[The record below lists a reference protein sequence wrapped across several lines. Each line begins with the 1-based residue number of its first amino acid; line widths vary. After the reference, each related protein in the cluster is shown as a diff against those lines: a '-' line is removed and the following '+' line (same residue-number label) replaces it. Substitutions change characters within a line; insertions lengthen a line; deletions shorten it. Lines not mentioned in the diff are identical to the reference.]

1 MRTSHSKIKGEES
14 NDSVKK
20 SSKICLYRFPENSG
34 YWKFLEIQTGIFGQ
48 MESAHFFDE
57 ELKLWLL
64 ILALV
69 MDDVRQ
75 KEESVQSWKE
85 HTGAFVNPMVL
96 GIAWLLLGWFAGL
109 RQV

>member
-1 MRTSHSKIKGEES
+1 MILLRNPRKFAYTDFQIIP
-14 NDSVKK
+14 DV
-20 SSKICLYRFPENSG
+20 ENF
-34 YWKFLEIQTGIFGQ
+34 WKFKQEFLVI
-48 MESAHFFDE
+48 FDE

-85 HTGAFVNPMVL
+85 HSGAFVNPMVL